1 MELEEMLFCCLPG
14 DLLVL
19 KLLLSPLKWREIKN
33 HAKYHCTRIN
43 QEKSHFP
50 EGGQRERGTLRW
62 GGRNGKLKEDDPD
75 GRGKKYSALL
85 PPN

>member
-14 DLLVL
+14 DLLIL

-33 HAKYHCTRIN
+33 HAKYHCTQIN

-50 EGGQRERGTLRW
+50 EGGQRERHTEM
-62 GGRNGKLKEDDPD
+62 GREKWEIK
-75 GRGKKYSALL
+75 RG
-85 PPN
+85 